1 MASFDQVALAEIKD
15 RIVLSEL
22 IGEYGIDIKRAGS
35 AVKACCPF
43 HNEKTPSFHINN
55 DKGFYKCFGCGEHG
69 DIFTFVQK
77 YEGIPFIEAVRK
89 LAERAGVKLEE
100 RYDPQAQI
108 RNRLYQINQ
117 ELAAF
122 YRRCLL
128 QTREG
133 QIARDYLASRALSD
147 EVAEQFQIGYA
158 PLGQDTLLKW
168 ADKHGFTAEEL
179 VAAGLLAPPRRPGD
193 RYYDRFHGR
202 LTFPICDTQGRVI
215 AFSCRLLREAKN
227 TGKYVNSPETEIFK
241 KSTTLYALHLAR
253 GHIAKATPRRALV
266 CEGQVDVIRCHACGF
281 NTAIA
286 SQGTAFTAEH
296 VGLLKRYA
304 DTADLVF
311 DGDKAGIKAA
321 LRTMELFLAEGIPVR
336 IVSLPADEDPDS
348 LLQKQGNDAF
358 QSCLNAAEDPAVFL
372 VRSLKAMETAPDT
385 MEATVRIARTV
396 VMTVLNCPTPV
407 LTTRF
412 LQDAAQALNL
422 PVSTLLEDLEDVRAN
437 AAEAERRRAEFLAR
451 QEEHGNRTTQK
462 APVSPEIVS
471 DGTFVD
477 DEMLLPDEES
487 EFIPDDSYET
497 FEQDSEP
504 EAPPLPTA
512 DDLDVSQNLAGALC
526 ELLAHYF
533 TDQEVMACL
542 LQHLPPAFIRNP
554 YAAKLYDLAIQATLS
569 KHQHLTPDHSDTA
582 FSAYLAKLF
591 AAADRISS
599 GSDDISPLS
608 YARDIVR
615 HYWLREFEH
624 RTKLLE
630 PMSMEAFQLTLHR
643 KRLQS
648 LTWEE
653 AAPFMNALDPNFA
666 LPQGTTK
673 TSANASPTTPLTA
686 SSTPSNEAPAEAVQ
700 TDDASTETPPTD
712 DVDAI
717 EWLPDEDEVNIY
729 EML

>member
-1 MASFDQVALAEIKD
+1 
-15 RIVLSEL
+15 
-22 IGEYGIDIKRAGS
+22 
-35 AVKACCPF
+35 
-43 HNEKTPSFHINN
+43 
-55 DKGFYKCFGCGEHG
+55 
-69 DIFTFVQK
+69 
-77 YEGIPFIEAVRK
+77 
-89 LAERAGVKLEE
+89 
-100 RYDPQAQI
+100 
-108 RNRLYQINQ
+108 
-117 ELAAF
+117 
-122 YRRCLL
+122 
-128 QTREG
+128 
-133 QIARDYLASRALSD
+133 
-147 EVAEQFQIGYA
+147 
-158 PLGQDTLLKW
+158 
-168 ADKHGFTAEEL
+168 
-179 VAAGLLAPPRRPGD
+179 
-193 RYYDRFHGR
+193 
-202 LTFPICDTQGRVI
+202 
-215 AFSCRLLREAKN
+215 
-227 TGKYVNSPETEIFK
+227 
-241 KSTTLYALHLAR
+241 
-253 GHIAKATPRRALV
+253 
-266 CEGQVDVIRCHACGF
+266 
-281 NTAIA
+281 
-286 SQGTAFTAEH
+286 
-296 VGLLKRYA
+296 
-304 DTADLVF
+304 
-311 DGDKAGIKAA
+311 
-321 LRTMELFLAEGIPVR
+321 
-336 IVSLPADEDPDS
+336 
-348 LLQKQGNDAF
+348 
-358 QSCLNAAEDPAVFL
+358 
-372 VRSLKAMETAPDT
+372 METAPDT

-451 QEEHGNRTTQK
+451 QEEHGNRTTPK

-477 DEMLLPDEES
+477 DEMLLPAEES

-666 LPQGTTK
+666 LPQGTAK
-673 TSANASPTTPLTA
+673 TSANASPATPLTD
-686 SSTPSNEAPAEAVQ
+686 SSTPSNEAPTEAVQ
-700 TDDASTETPPTD
+700 TDDTSTETPPTD